1 MSSEKPEPKTKA
13 EALLSRLEHSQRARL
28 RIYIGAAP
36 GVGKTYQML
45 EDAHLLQ
52 KQGYDIAIGFLETY
66 GRPDT
71 EAKVG
76 DLEFIPRKKIEY
88 RGVILEEMD
97 LEAIL
102 KRKPEICIV
111 DELAHTNIPGS
122 RNDKRYED
130 VMDLL
135 NAGIHVMTA
144 VNIQHLETLNDAVAL
159 SSKIRVRETIP
170 DSFLKRA
177 DEVVNVDVTVEELR
191 DRLKQGKVYK
201 PEKVKQALTNFFRMG
216 NLSTLRELSLRT
228 VAEQVGWQAAE
239 YRALEGID
247 PAQIPEKVMACI
259 SSGKEA
265 KSLLR
270 AGSRIAGRLGAIWY
284 AVYVETPEEGPSKIN
299 PDYKKQL
306 EDNLHFAADLGA
318 TVVKLKGKDV
328 ADTLIDF
335 AKREGI
341 THVIF
346 GHSARSRWN
355 MLVHGSILNRFL
367 DEVKNAAVQV
377 IPTGYDL

>member
-1 MSSEKPEPKTKA
+1 MSPDKVEARPKA
-13 EALLSRLEHSQRARL
+13 EALLSRLEQTQRPRL

-45 EDAHLLQ
+45 EDAHLLK
-52 KQGYDIAIGFLETY
+52 KQGYDVVIGFLETY
-66 GRPDT
+66 GRLDT
-71 EAKVG
+71 EAKIG
-76 DLEFIPRKKIEY
+76 DLEIIPRRKIEY
-88 RGVILEEMD
+88 RGVVLEEMD
-97 LEAIL
+97 LEAIIQ
-102 KRKPEICIV
+102 RKPEICIV
-111 DELAHTNIPGS
+111 DELAHTNVPGS
-122 RNDKRYED
+122 TNHKRYED
-130 VMDLL
+130 VIDLL
-135 NAGIHVMTA
+135 NAGIHIMTA

-159 SSKIRVRETIP
+159 SSKVRVRETIP

-191 DRLKQGKVYK
+191 DRLKQGKIYK
-201 PEKVKQALTNFFRMG
+201 PEKVQQALTNFFRMG
-216 NLSTLRELSLRT
+216 NLSTLRELALRT

-284 AVYVETPEEGPSKIN
+284 AVYVETPDEAPVKIN

-306 EDNLHFAADLGA
+306 EENLSFAKDLGA

-346 GHSARSRWN
+346 GHSEQGRWN